1 VSTTVFARQQQRYD
15 TAAEWASVNPV
26 LLSGEIGIES
36 DTGKFK
42 FGDDVSTWNTLPY
55 ASGTSSSGGT
65 LAIEVHEHTTA
76 SLAPGATEDFSIP
89 AGTVF
94 KLLSVEASTPAWV
107 RVYGTTAARTSD
119 TRTEPGGP
127 LPGSGADYYAE
138 LATTAT
144 PQTIR
149 LSPVPTVQGTSGA
162 AFIRVGNTDS
172 VSRAISLDFITLKL
186 GA

>member
-107 RVYGTTAARTSD
+107 RVYGTTAARSAD
-119 TRTEPGGP
+119 ARTQPGP
-127 LPGSGADYYAE
+127 PIPGSGADFYAE
-138 LATTAT
+138 LATVAT
-144 PQTIR
+144 PQTIK
-149 LSPVPTVQGTSGA
+149 LSPVPTVQGTSGS
-162 AFIRVGNTDS
+162 AFIRVGNRDTAAR
-172 VSRAISLDFITLKL
+172 VISLDFTTLKL